1 MKKMAERMQQNN
13 VQTTIT
19 NETVTENVQEIKNNY
34 NIQLEAMTEKLNG
47 VLTRSKRTNLE
58 LTESQKQLGME
69 RAIRVYFYS
78 FLSSFKP
85 VFIGYRHVIS
95 SYI

>member
-47 VLTRSKRTNLE
+47 VLTRSKRTNQE
-58 LTESQKQLGME
+58 LTESQKQLGNVYIKAKE
-69 RAIRVYFYS
+69 RASRMEHCSYRYSDFY
-78 FLSSFKP
+78 
-85 VFIGYRHVIS
+85 
-95 SYI
+95 

>member
-1 MKKMAERMQQNN
+1 MQQNN

-47 VLTRSKRTNLE
+47 VLTRSKRTNQE
-58 LTESQKQLGME
+58 LTESQKQLGNVYISKRRSVHRE
-69 RAIRVYFYS
+69 WSTVVIAI
-78 FLSSFKP
+78 
-85 VFIGYRHVIS
+85 VIFMT
-95 SYI
+95 

>member
-1 MKKMAERMQQNN
+1 MQQNN

-58 LTESQKQLGME
+58 LTESQKQLGNVYISK
-69 RAIRVYFYS
+69 RRSVHRVYGS
-78 FLSSFKP
+78 T
-85 VFIGYRHVIS
+85 VVVAMVIFIS
-95 SYI
+95 

>member
-1 MKKMAERMQQNN
+1 MQQNN

-47 VLTRSKRTNLE
+47 VLTRSKRTNQE
-58 LTESQKQLGME
+58 LTESQKQLGNVYIKAKE
-69 RAIRVYFYS
+69 RASRIW
-78 FLSSFKP
+78 KHCC
-85 VFIGYRHVIS
+85 YRHS
-95 SYI
+95 DFY